1 MTTPSLV
8 TIGGSP
14 VVVVPS
20 EGPVFTTTGDATE
33 VIGDAF
39 AHEAQTIVIPVER
52 LPDDFFELRTGYAG
66 EVTQKFA
73 NYRLRLAIIGDIE
86 PRLAESES
94 LTAWVAESNRG
105 SQLWFA
111 PTLAE
116 ITERLEA

>member
-1 MTTPSLV
+1 MTAPSLV

-14 VVVVPS
+14 VVVVPTD
-20 EGPVFTTTGDATE
+20 GPVFATTTDATE

-52 LPDDFFELRTGYAG
+52 LPDEFFELRSGYAG

-73 NYRLRLAIIGDIE
+73 NYRLRLAIVGDVAE
-86 PRLAESES
+86 RVAESES

-105 SQLWFA
+105 TQLWFA
-111 PTLAE
+111 PTFAE